1 MQDPAPHKGCPARLP
16 GVGRGALLG
25 PGEPLGTPSL
35 EQLKCIGFASYA
47 TPGARSEE
55 VTVLAQKPQ
64 AGSWVRLRTAFP
76 SKAAL
81 VTRPDVGFCCPAAAC
96 VQGSGRASVAEPV
109 FIKHPPTQTRESVQQ
124 AAPAGAAPCS
134 LGVVMRV
141 ILIFTGVSCVL
152 QKQLCANHVLFLYL
166 KVRKSSR
173 RILDIFSFPTHPL
186 EQCGCFSH
194 GSKAGSQAA
203 LLAPPGPWLR
213 PRLRWGSSGQGPPPS
228 GGAPPSCL
236 WSGPRPHGQLPLR
249 GQGHQ
254 STPRGS
260 EWSLACVPG
269 ASAHPL
275 GCILGPAGLDLPAAP
290 GAPIWRTGT
299 RICPGVYLWLS
310 KLSRQL
316 SRSVRPWVW
325 GLVFFEGGS
334 QVFNRGLGGGQAV
347 RGGWLGAGLYGR
359 LAYSRAFTGPHWP
372 Q

>member
-1 MQDPAPHKGCPARLP
+1 MYRLCLLRHTRSSLRGSDCAGAEAAGRLLGAASHSLSLESRVSDEARRGVLLP
-16 GVGRGALLG
+16 GGGVCAGLG
-25 PGEPLGTPSL
+25 EGKCGGSSVYQTPS
-35 EQLKCIGFASYA
+35 YA
-47 TPGARSEE
+47 DAGVGPAGCARRC
-55 VTVLAQKPQ
+55 
-64 AGSWVRLRTAFP
+64 G
-76 SKAAL
+76 
-81 VTRPDVGFCCPAAAC
+81 
-96 VQGSGRASVAEPV
+96 PV
-109 FIKHPPTQTRESVQQ
+109 FPV
-124 AAPAGAAPCS
+124 
-134 LGVVMRV
+134 VVMRV

-347 RGGWLGAGLYGR
+347 RCGWLGAGLYGR